1 LAFNDRML
9 RGSSA
14 YDSVRTTPAV
24 LLRMEFDRARLVAGG
39 VASPLRSGE
48 AVAQTSGGVESS
60 NRRPRPDRQR
70 G

>member
-39 VASPLRSGE
+39 VASPLRSGDCASE
-48 AVAQTSGGVESS
+48 LT
-60 NRRPRPDRQR
+60 
-70 G
+70 